1 MWRGV
6 DPECTMPRWTD
17 EPDGSRVRVT
27 NGIRIVDRT
36 RHLAE
41 SGVEHLVTWQEDGGR
56 VLVLGLDKAC
66 RPVTLTT
73 MYSHL

>member
-27 NGIRIVDRT
+27 NGIGIVDRT
-36 RHLAE
+36 RRLAE
-41 SGVEHLVTWQEDGGR
+41 SGVEHLVTWQEDG
-56 VLVLGLDKAC
+56 VPGLDKAC

>member
-1 MWRGV
+1 M
-6 DPECTMPRWTD
+6 
-17 EPDGSRVRVT
+17 
-27 NGIRIVDRT
+27 DRT